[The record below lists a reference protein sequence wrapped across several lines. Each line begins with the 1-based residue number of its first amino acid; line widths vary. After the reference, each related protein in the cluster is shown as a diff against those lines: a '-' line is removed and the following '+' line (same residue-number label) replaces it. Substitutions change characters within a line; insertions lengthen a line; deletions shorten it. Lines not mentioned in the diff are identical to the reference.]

1 FGNGHANLTRR
12 QHDQRLEENGL
23 LPASF
28 CHAYQPIDSEQ
39 DCLTRQQI
47 SPHKAGWVTSDATKS
62 SK

>member
-1 FGNGHANLTRR
+1 M
-12 QHDQRLEENGL
+12 ENQL
-23 LPASF
+23 FLPSF
-28 CHAYQPIDSEQ
+28 YPTYQPIDSEQ